1 MANNMTHRPR
11 RSALFLP
18 ASNARAIEKARALDA
33 DVVIL
38 DLEDAVAPD
47 QKATAR
53 EAAVAAVRSGGFGHR
68 ELVVRANAIGTAEAE
83 ADLAALA
90 GSGAAA
96 VLLPKVDDPQALH
109 RARALLGKGP
119 ALWAMIE
126 TPRAILDLPVIVAAA
141 AATGLAALIAGTN
154 DLAKELRCRPGPDRA
169 PLVPVL
175 VQIVVA
181 ARAAGLVALDGVS
194 NVLDDP
200 AAVEAECRQGRA
212 LGYDGKTLIH
222 PSQVAPANAVFGPD
236 AEEVRWARAVARAF
250 DGAEAEDKGA
260 IRVEGKMVERLHLEE
275 ARRTLAIHEAV
286 TTRS

>member
-1 MANNMTHRPR
+1 MTENTTHRPR

-236 AEEVRWARAVARAF
+236 EEEVRWARAVARAF